1 MKALVERLK
10 PGQELFQAIEAI
22 IGRHHIEA
30 GTIVSLVGS
39 VREAALRFSDKPEA
53 TMIAGPLEI
62 VSATGTVAES
72 GCHIHLAVADK
83 EGTTY
88 GGHLMHGST
97 VYTTVELII
106 LDLSA
111 SHTFSR
117 EYCSL
122 SGYDELSVQ
131 LKKQPKAE
139 D

>member
-1 MKALVERLK
+1 MVERLK
-10 PGQELFQAIEAI
+10 PGQELFQAIEEI
-22 IGRHHIEA
+22 VVRHNIEA

-39 VREAALRFSDKPEA
+39 VNEAALRFSDSPDA
-53 TMIAGPLEI
+53 TVVAGPLEI
-62 VSATGTVAES
+62 VSVTGTVAKS
-72 GCHIHLAVADK
+72 SCHIHLAVADK

-106 LDLSA
+106 IDLST

-117 EYCSL
+117 QYCSL
-122 SGYDELSVQ
+122 SGYEELTVQ
-131 LKKQPKAE
+131 LKEQSEKE